1 MVWSDSVRKECI
13 FIGIIFGLLFPI
25 SVSALSGSAS
35 ISCNSTSIEVGSS
48 TSCTLYGYSNEG
60 VSAVAASLTAGGSI
74 SISSINT
81 SSNWQGNGSDG
92 NIQLYTDSNMSGS
105 FGIVS
110 FTVTGNSVGSGTIN
124 VGGIRFSDA
133 SFNEN
138 GISGT
143 SLSITVNKKYVPK
156 PDPTPTTPSTAT
168 TPSNN
173 SGSNSNNNVTDNK
186 KSNDA
191 SLKSLVIKG
200 INFEFSKDKLEYD
213 VEVSNNVDKLDI
225 TAEVNNDKA
234 KVTIPSDL
242 SLKVGNNSFTIVV
255 EAEDGTK
262 SEYKIN
268 VKRLDRVLSSNTN
281 LSKLVINGYNISFSK
296 DKYIYDLGN
305 IKSNKLNITA
315 TSEDALSKVKIY
327 GNSDIGRNDVIVIK
341 VVAEDGSSK
350 EYILYANNTKS
361 SNVKNVLLICF
372 LVSLIASLVV
382 NFILIFKKK
391 KANNIQEVL

>member
-1 MVWSDSVRKECI
+1 MRKKCI

-35 ISCNSTSIEVGSS
+35 ISCNSTSFEVGSS

-60 VSAVAASLTAGGSI
+60 VSAVAASLTAGESI

>member
-1 MVWSDSVRKECI
+1 MRKKYI

-25 SVSALSGSAS
+25 SVSALSESAS

-74 SISSINT
+74 SISNINT

-143 SLSITVNKKYVPK
+143 SLSITVNEKYVPK
-156 PDPTPTTPSTAT
+156 PDPTPTTPSTVT

-372 LVSLIASLVV
+372 LVALIASLVV
-382 NFILIFKKK
+382 NFIFIFKKR

>member
-1 MVWSDSVRKECI
+1 MKKKYI

-74 SISSINT
+74 SISNINT

-92 NIQLYTDSNMSGS
+92 NIQLYTDSNKSGS

-143 SLSITVNKKYVPK
+143 SLSITVNEKYVPK
-156 PDPTPTTPSTAT
+156 PDPTPTTPSTVT

-213 VEVSNNVDKLDI
+213 IEVSNNVDKLDI

-255 EAEDGTK
+255 EAEDGSK

-305 IKSNKLNITA
+305 IKSSKLNIIA

-372 LVSLIASLVV
+372 LVALIASLVV
-382 NFILIFKKK
+382 NFILIFKKR

>member
-1 MVWSDSVRKECI
+1 MRKKCI

-60 VSAVAASLTAGGSI
+60 VSAVAASLTVGGSI
-74 SISSINT
+74 SISNINT

-92 NIQLYTDSNMSGS
+92 NIQLYTDSNKSGS

-143 SLSITVNKKYVPK
+143 SLSITVNEKYVPK
-156 PDPTPTTPSTAT
+156 PDPTPTTPNTVT

-200 INFEFSKDKLEYD
+200 VNFEFSKDKLEYD
-213 VEVSNNVDKLDI
+213 IEVSNNVDKLDI
-225 TAEVNNDKA
+225 TAEVNNDKS
-234 KVTIPSDL
+234 KVAIPSDL

-305 IKSNKLNITA
+305 IKSSKLNITA
-315 TSEDALSKVKIY
+315 TSEDVLSKVKIY
-327 GNSDIGRNDVIVIK
+327 GNDNIGKNDVIVIK
-341 VVAEDGSSK
+341 VTAEDGSNK

-372 LVSLIASLVV
+372 LVALIVSLIV
-382 NFILIFKKK
+382 NFVLIFKKK
-391 KANNIQEVL
+391 KTNNIQEVL

>member
-1 MVWSDSVRKECI
+1 MRKKRI

-25 SVSALSGSAS
+25 SVSALSGRAS

-74 SISSINT
+74 SVSNINT

-92 NIQLYTDSNMSGS
+92 NIQLYTDSNKSGS

-143 SLSITVNKKYVPK
+143 SLSITVNEKYVPK
-156 PDPTPTTPSTAT
+156 PDPTPTTPSTVT

-213 VEVSNNVDKLDI
+213 IEVSNNVDKLDI

-255 EAEDGTK
+255 EAEDGSK

-305 IKSNKLNITA
+305 IKSSKLNIIA

-372 LVSLIASLVV
+372 LVALIASLVV
-382 NFILIFKKK
+382 NFILIFKKR

>member
-1 MVWSDSVRKECI
+1 MKKQCV
-13 FIGIIFGLLFPI
+13 FIGMVVCLLFPI

-74 SISSINT
+74 SISNIST
-81 SSNWQGNGSDG
+81 SSNWEGNGSDG
-92 NIQLYTDSNMSGS
+92 NIQLYTDSNKSGS

-143 SLSITVNKKYVPK
+143 SLSITVNEKYVPK
-156 PDPTPTTPSTAT
+156 PDPTPTTPSTVT

-305 IKSNKLNITA
+305 IKSSKLNITA

-372 LVSLIASLVV
+372 LVALIASLVV
-382 NFILIFKKK
+382 NFILIFKKR